1 MGAVYNEIDPF
12 AAEWL
17 KNLIAAGVLPAGE
30 VDTRSI
36 SELKGADCGQT
47 THCFAGVGGWPL
59 ALRLAGWDD
68 RRPVWTG
75 SCPCQPFSAAGKRKG
90 TADARHLWPDFCRLI
105 RQRKP
110 GVVLGEQV
118 ASKDGLLW
126 LDGVFADLEASGY
139 ACWATDSCAAGVG
152 SPHIRQRLFWV
163 AIHKRRKRVKFAFD
177 ERSLRDV
184 DAVREQ
190 GGLAV
195 PESVRVAVANGTQ
208 LRGVSP
214 AGQQPEHEQD
224 AGDAFRLAVSDGQP
238 GGQGRP
244 VAGGSDCGGDAPARS
259 GPGGDG
265 EPGRMAVSGCARVR
279 DSGPGK
285 DVAEAGGA
293 EGAGQERERLRS
305 DTGYAGPSER
315 LANAGPFAS
324 RQLCG
329 PREGPRASAEQGAAE
344 EMREPGRHRETGG
357 IPNARS
363 NGLERPVERLDGPGA
378 ASEPR
383 GSADAHSGGSCG
395 VGESDS
401 DGSQQRGAA
410 SEANGHGS
418 PTLAASGPWSAFLI
432 IPCGDNKLRRIS
444 AQSGDEPLAHG
455 IPSRNADARLGYL
468 VAELVKLGHSPKA
481 ARRLVREARANR
493 VGRLR
498 GYGNAIIPLL
508 AAEFI
513 RTVMEVLE

>member
-17 KNLIAAGVLPAGE
+17 LNLIEAGVLPPGK

-36 SELKGADCGQT
+36 RELEGADCGQT

-59 ALRLAGWDD
+59 ALRLAGWPDE
-68 RRPVWTG
+68 RAVWTG

-139 ACWATDSCAAGVG
+139 ACWATDSCAAGVWA
-152 SPHIRQRLFWV
+152 PHIRQRLFWV
-163 AIHKRRKRVKFAFD
+163 AI
-177 ERSLRDV
+177 
-184 DAVREQ
+184 
-190 GGLAV
+190 
-195 PESVRVAVANGTQ
+195 ANGTEF
-208 LRGVSP
+208 RGVSP
-214 AGQQPEHEQD
+214 AGEQPEHEQD
-224 AGDAFRLAVSDGQP
+224 AGVACRLAVGDGQP

-244 VAGGSDCGGDAPARS
+244 DSGGSSCGGDAKSGRGPRSDGESCWMGNTASDGPNEQQGVGGVQMGKGVVGECQPPAN
-259 GPGGDG
+259 G
-265 EPGRMAVSGCARVR
+265 EPGRLAESRCARVR
-279 DSGPGK
+279 DPGPGEN
-285 DVAEAGGA
+285 AGAAGGT
-293 EGAGQERERLRS
+293 EGAGQERERLRP
-305 DTGYAGPSER
+305 DAGDAGSSER
-315 LANAGPFAS
+315 LADTGSFPS

-329 PREGPRASAEQGAAE
+329 PGEGPGASAGQGAAE
-344 EMREPGRHRETGG
+344 EMREPGRHREVGG
-357 IPNARS
+357 ISDAGS
-363 NGLERPVERLDGPGA
+363 NGHQRPFARREGPGE

-395 VGESDS
+395 MGESDGN
-401 DGSQQRGAA
+401 GSQQRDAA
-410 SEANGHGS
+410 FEANGHGS
-418 PTLAASGPWSAFLI
+418 PPIAASGPWSDFVI

-444 AQSGDEPLAHG
+444 AEPGDVPLAHG

-468 VAELVKLGHSPKA
+468 VSRLVELGHSPKA

-498 GYGNAIIPLL
+498 GYGNAIVTAL

-513 RTVMEVLE
+513 RTVMEILS